1 METLLTI
8 KVNIFKLENVITYK
22 NITSLGKFMWITI
35 DIDNKEVFL
44 NDFLTKL
51 PSSNCML
58 ELIEEIQKIKGNWE
72 KINIK
77 IINKTRESQEYDKI
91 LRQI

>member
-1 METLLTI
+1 
-8 KVNIFKLENVITYK
+8 
-22 NITSLGKFMWITI
+22 MWITI

-58 ELIEEIQKIKGNWE
+58 ELIEEIQKIKENWE
-72 KINIK
+72 KINIR
-77 IINKTRESQEYDKI
+77 IINKTRGSQEENNMI
-91 LRQI
+91 RQI

>member
-1 METLLTI
+1 
-8 KVNIFKLENVITYK
+8 
-22 NITSLGKFMWITI
+22 MWITI

-58 ELIEEIQKIKGNWE
+58 ELIEEIQKINENWD

-77 IINKTRESQEYDKI
+77 IINKTRESQEDNKMI
-91 LRQI
+91 REL

>member
-1 METLLTI
+1 
-8 KVNIFKLENVITYK
+8 
-22 NITSLGKFMWITI
+22 MWITI

-58 ELIEEIQKIKGNWE
+58 ELIEEIQKIKENWG

-77 IINKTRESQEYDKI
+77 IINKTRESQEDDKM

>member
-1 METLLTI
+1 
-8 KVNIFKLENVITYK
+8 
-22 NITSLGKFMWITI
+22 MWITI

-58 ELIEEIQKIKGNWE
+58 ELIEEIQKINENWE

-77 IINKTRESQEYDKI
+77 IINKTRESQEDNEM
-91 LRQI
+91 LREI